1 MTTNRPDHVTVNVEM
16 DNVQTGCWLV
26 AIRESSGA
34 LIGIPLR
41 GVSKGTAEMHR
52 QSLGFA
58 FEYGAKHATSTVT
71 RQANELWWSVQ
82 HTVEEKIMNDLLDE
96 IDDETLCADSLATRE
111 V

>member
-1 MTTNRPDHVTVNVEM
+1 MTTNRPDHVTVNIEM

-52 QSLGFA
+52 HSLGFA
-58 FEYGAKHATSTVT
+58 FEYGAQHATSTVT
-71 RQANELWWSVQ
+71 RQANKLWWSVQ
-82 HTVEEKIMNDLLDE
+82 HTVEEKDPGKIFAVLDNAE
-96 IDDETLCADSLATRE
+96 KP
-111 V
+111 